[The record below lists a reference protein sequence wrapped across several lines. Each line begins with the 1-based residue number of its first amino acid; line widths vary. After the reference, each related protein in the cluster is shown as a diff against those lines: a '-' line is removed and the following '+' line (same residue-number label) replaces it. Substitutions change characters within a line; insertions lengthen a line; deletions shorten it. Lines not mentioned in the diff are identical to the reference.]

1 MDTLITTITQAFPPL
16 KQWVIPSYQRNYVWT
31 EKGQWAPLWEDLMAL
46 TERVRNADP
55 SEADAEPH
63 FLGTV
68 ITKLNPRYKPGRLI
82 SYWWVVD
89 GQQRLT
95 TLQLLIAA
103 ARAAFIR
110 HSLAK
115 HASMLSGVLA
125 NASDFV
131 GGPGD
136 TYKVRHKRS
145 KTYKE
150 SDYTVFRTIIDAS
163 LSGPSA
169 EVSSG
174 SPLRDC
180 YNYFRNRAD
189 ERLRSLSEDDS
200 GDYATAFN
208 KAILQKLVVADIQLS
223 QRQNSHAI
231 FEALNAR
238 GKPLT
243 EWEKTKNYILSLA
256 VRKDDPDG
264 DLCYQKH
271 LERYDADPYWRERI
285 DLFLLYFAWLEVPR
299 ARQLISGGEP
309 YRPERRR
316 MSRLYREFRYVG
328 EHLYRHDRSELEAM
342 LARLRHYADIYRDI
356 DEGRAAANGGFSRYA
371 LHVMGH
377 RHVLNLSSLVPVL
390 MILIDRIGRDEEL
403 DRVLRVVES
412 YLMRRI
418 ALKGR
423 YRDFD
428 SVAFSLVQALRDAD
442 VEDIASVV
450 LSRLLAIRGWN
461 WWPRD
466 DEVTGHFQTGD
477 MYHQISSRR
486 LKLLLAGIAERM
498 HNQNKN
504 TSDGSFTLG
513 NVTIEHVAPQH
524 WKPHWAEVFNLDES
538 DENASRIDGLVHRIG
553 NLTMVSYNS
562 ELSNSPWSKKKE
574 LLKKDNLELNRRLLR
589 DIEGRDNEDQR
600 VWNEAEIDRRSI
612 QLAGYVN
619 RIWPHAEVLA
629 EKLGIELPKVSPSR
643 KRSPAGESDDKT
655 PLTAKQRNSRRYGKF
670 WTHYAQRY
678 PDDGVRA
685 GHGHSNAW
693 IRRGSQ
699 NPDVSLAFAMDAVG
713 IFLTRWRRTPH
724 GSSAWLAER
733 QAIIDDVLGTGAER
747 WKSFDTHNADNW
759 DAMCDWLHEKLAV
772 FLKIIEA
779 QPDGSPAAGIGS

>member
-1 MDTLITTITQAFPPL
+1 MDTLITTMNQAFPPV

-31 EKGQWAPLWEDLMAL
+31 EQGQWAPLWEDLMAL
-46 TERVRNADP
+46 TERERTADP
-55 SEADAEPH
+55 GDSDAEPH
-63 FLGTV
+63 FLGTI
-68 ITKLNPRYKPGRLI
+68 ITKQNPRYKPGRFI
-82 SYWWVVD
+82 NYWWVVD

-95 TLQLLIAA
+95 TLQLLVAA
-103 ARAAFIR
+103 ARAVFIQHTLDR
-110 HSLAK
+110 

-125 NASDFV
+125 NAQDFV

-136 TYKVRHKRS
+136 KYKIRHKRS
-145 KTYKE
+145 KTYKG
-150 SDYTVFRTIIDAS
+150 SDYAVFQTIIDAS
-163 LSGPSA
+163 LSAPSSDVLA
-169 EVSSG
+169 G

-180 YNYFRNRAD
+180 YNYFRNRVD
-189 ERLRSLSEDDS
+189 EWLRSLGEDDS

-208 KAILQKLVVADIQLS
+208 KAVLQKLVVADIQLS
-223 QRQNSHAI
+223 QGQNSHAI

-264 DLCYQKH
+264 DLTYQKH

-299 ARQLISGGEP
+299 ARQLVPGGEP
-309 YRPERRR
+309 NRPERPR

-342 LARLRHYADIYRDI
+342 LGRLRHHADTYRDI
-356 DEGRAAANGGFSRYA
+356 DEGREATNGGFSGYA
-371 LHVMGH
+371 LQVMGR
-377 RHVLNLSSLVPVL
+377 RHVLKLSSLVPVL
-390 MILIDRIGRDEEL
+390 MILVNRLGKGAEFDK
-403 DRVLRVVES
+403 VLRIVDS

-428 SVAFSLVQALRDAD
+428 SIAFHLVQALRDTD
-442 VEDIASVV
+442 GEDIASVV
-450 LSRLLAIRGWN
+450 LSRLVAIRGWN

-466 DEVTGHFQTGD
+466 DEVTRNFRSGD
-477 MYHQISSRR
+477 MYHHISSRR
-486 LKLLLAGIAERM
+486 LQLLLAGIAERM
-498 HNQNKN
+498 HSEKKY
-504 TSDGSFTLG
+504 TSDSFTLG

-524 WKPHWAEVFNLDES
+524 WKPHWAKVFNFGGS
-538 DENASRIDGLVHRIG
+538 DEDASRVDGVVHRIG
-553 NLTMVSYNS
+553 NLTMVSYNPD
-562 ELSNSPWSKKKE
+562 LSNSPWSRKKE
-574 LLKKDNLELNRRLLR
+574 LLGEDNLELNRRLLDDR
-589 DIEGRDNEDQR
+589 QGE

-629 EKLGIELPKVSPSR
+629 QELGIELPASSPSPMPDPDSSR
-643 KRSPAGESDDKT
+643 EQLGESRAD
-655 PLTAKQRNSRRYGKF
+655 RYRRF
-670 WTHYAQRY
+670 WTHYSRRY

-693 IRRGSQ
+693 IRRRSQ
-699 NPDVSLAFAMDAVG
+699 NPDISLAFSVGFVG
-713 IFLTRWRRTPH
+713 IFLTRWQRVPQ
-724 GSSAWLAER
+724 GSSAWVAER
-733 QAIIDDVLGTGAER
+733 QGIIDEVLGTGARLER
-747 WKSFDTHNADNW
+747 WRGFDTHNSENW
-759 DAMCDWLHEKLAV
+759 DGMCDWLHEELV
-772 FLKIIEA
+772 LFLQIVEA
-779 QPDGSPAAGIGS
+779 QPDGSPAAGIEN